1 MFLERYAIMD
11 RRRKAYPAQMTFPI
25 DTVFVW
31 VTDLE
36 RSVAW
41 YGDLGISVGPGHG
54 DWQLMETSGPT
65 HFALHRG
72 ERQQGPS
79 TGGIAFGVDNLDN
92 EISRLHAFG
101 IDPVDDSVTDTGVS
115 RFVTFQDPD
124 GNDIQLLER
133 YG

>member
-1 MFLERYAIMD
+1 MAV
-11 RRRKAYPAQMTFPI
+11 QV

-41 YGDLGISVGPGHG
+41 YAEMGIAAGRGYG
-54 DWQLMETSGPT
+54 DWQSMEIAGPT

-72 ERQQGPS
+72 NRPPGQS
-79 TGGIAFGVDNLDN
+79 TGGIAFAVEDLDA
-92 EISRLHAFG
+92 EVARLAVLG
-101 IDPVDDSVTDTGVS
+101 IEPVDDTVTDTGVS
-115 RFVTFQDPD
+115 RFTTFRDPD

-133 YG
+133 CG